1 MAIINTGDTGP
12 SLDIA
17 TDKVGFIIVKARE
30 YDEKE
35 ADSEPD
41 EGSNPTDDGNLDVL
55 EDKKDDS
62 VHAELLSFIRALNE
76 DEKAN
81 LVALAWLGRGTFD
94 IDEWDEALATAR
106 REHRTRLAEY
116 LLSLPML
123 GDYLEEGLANFG
135 ESISDDIEIN

>member
-35 ADSEPD
+35 ADSDPD

-135 ESISDDIEIN
+135 ESISDDSEIN

>member
-1 MAIINTGDTGP
+1 MTTIDTAQGTP

-35 ADSEPD
+35 ADSDPD

-55 EDKKDDS
+55 EDKDDDS
-62 VHAELLSFIRALNE
+62 THAELVSFIRALNE

-81 LVALAWLGRGTFD
+81 LVALAWLGRGTFE
-94 IDEWDEALATAR
+94 IEEWDEALATAR

-123 GDYLEEGLANFG
+123 GDYLEDGLADFG
-135 ESISDDIEIN
+135 ESISDDSEIN

>member
-35 ADSEPD
+35 ADSDPD

-55 EDKKDDS
+55 EDKRDDS
-62 VHAELLSFIRALNE
+62 VHVELLSFIRALNE
-76 DEKAN
+76 DEKAS
-81 LVALAWLGRGTFD
+81 LVALAWLGR
-94 IDEWDEALATAR
+94 
-106 REHRTRLAEY
+106 
-116 LLSLPML
+116 
-123 GDYLEEGLANFG
+123 
-135 ESISDDIEIN
+135 